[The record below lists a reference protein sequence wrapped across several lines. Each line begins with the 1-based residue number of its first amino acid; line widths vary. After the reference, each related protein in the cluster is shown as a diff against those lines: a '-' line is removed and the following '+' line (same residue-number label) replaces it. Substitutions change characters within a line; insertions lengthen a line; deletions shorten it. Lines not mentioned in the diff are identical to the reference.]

1 MQEQNRSRL
10 IVVLDDLM
18 GEEQTGVF
26 CLLFL
31 SAPSAKLMIL
41 KTGKRSPN
49 RSRSL
54 SQSLQKVFLRN
65 FLNIQVQLNFGF
77 LLVDGV
83 CSFSAI
89 VVKEL
94 LVLVHGLLDSMK
106 YSLCVQR
113 SYNVLVNTLS
123 LMSL

>member
-1 MQEQNRSRL
+1 
-10 IVVLDDLM
+10 M
-18 GEEQTGVF
+18 GEEQTDVF

-31 SAPSAKLMIL
+31 FAISAKLMIL

-77 LLVDGV
+77 LLVDGA
-83 CSFSAI
+83 CLFSAI

-94 LVLVHGLLDSMK
+94 LVLVQGRNNRGTIEAQFGRLD
-106 YSLCVQR
+106 
-113 SYNVLVNTLS
+113 
-123 LMSL
+123 